1 MDGLIIVLLG
11 FNHASDQGGLAD
23 FHLVDENRIW
33 QTLQKTFSS
42 WIQRLIDQY
51 ALAST
56 DTEIDQLDTL
66 IQQLFKVCPRRLAKL
81 AEFLEQ
87 HVMADATD
95 LYSLSDLIQRFYAK
109 LPFWGI
115 PPLLIEKKPGKTL
128 LKEAS
133 AFIAHQHFKTPSEQK
148 KAWAKLDKALN
159 ENTLEIPKTL
169 STESRYLDLNEF
181 RETLRAFIFEA
192 NANARERLLQTD
204 LQPVLYILKQKVKAE
219 EDQPPKTEREQ
230 RLSGSS
236 LPVLLQAVWNT
247 LLQYQTQTQRK
258 GQSGFESLER
268 IRIVIQRFNHD
279 LQNDDSGGGIGREE
293 QAQQLIR
300 GCLGGLATWF
310 ADDLDARLP
319 VDPEQAQRRRDDW
332 ERPLPITLHLDAI
345 TFGVSRARPHLQFA
359 VNLDLT
365 DGIAPFKRLFRW
377 SFGPTQAER
386 VRYACA
392 QTIRLRWADQAPN
405 LLPAFQLPAV
415 VMTALYFAADE
426 DEAQRLIS
434 QALNEIVLIDQLAG
448 QPAQTDPELKQQTW
462 QLIQTYRAWL
472 DSYLDHGYYQALR
485 DHYLPLLRAY
495 RTLAEQVLDPARTGS
510 AELLRRFYKAF
521 LVINDQAQPN
531 DAYLRSAIVW
541 GLSPPLIELTHAQTR
556 FLCDSFPEVIAE
568 LALNRPGQAAFAQL
582 LNLAEIHRPLAGL
595 VIDPQRALSP
605 AIKSF
610 GLLHHLGVAPSP
622 EKSLAVQTLLRDDD
636 SDDDDDISD
645 LVRPREESA
654 IVERVLTDYQALYP
668 FAQDG
673 LRILAVHVQ
682 QLATILSGVDRF
694 LRNYLQRT
702 ASDWPAFHC
711 ELTVYS
717 TSSSPLAVENRLAA
731 WREAVIETTSRD
743 EKVRPLALS
752 VSHRFAPTRAQM
764 VDFIQQERRLYDI
777 AFLFHFMASDLTGD
791 IEPTLPFAFNFNP
804 HNISPFPI
812 GEYPRPIQQGDALRR
827 QSLLSHRRL
836 LIQTSHANLS
846 ARLCHPQMPN
856 HDALILGH
864 TDYQPWQPVVQALHQ
879 KAQWVACID
888 PYVDKRLVGRHA
900 DPSRR
905 KIVGF
910 SSGLGA
916 YGELNLAIS
925 TEQDTLTQ
933 LTALVQNHLVGLMP
947 FQSSDAFEAMAAKVV
962 NEAEEII
969 GLSSLRAVVGQGER
983 IREVVGFA
991 AIRRALATP
1000 TVAMSQLLPVDTLL
1014 HWFAGSEDGQRPDLL
1029 QLSLIVRD
1037 NGLPL
1042 IQALVL
1048 ECKFAQYDPTHLQ
1061 KASQQVQQ
1069 GLRHFTRRFAP
1080 NRPDSG
1086 RVSFDRRYWWA
1097 QLQRALTSRS
1107 VVALSQ
1113 QERGQ
1118 LDQALESLAEGYYEI
1133 AWQGAIFTFWTDIA
1147 GSTPVVTPIPL
1158 PAGVLEPPLQAPQ
1171 GFALWHIALGYEG
1184 VTALFGDA
1192 PTFAPITIDPVAV
1205 TLSPMNGG
1213 KMMEDVTP
1221 PVEPPAVATLLV
1233 EPPAVATL
1241 PVEPSRRSAPPL
1253 LSQGGEKT
1261 APVLVPL
1268 PSSSPTVP
1276 DQLLIGARS
1285 NGEPVYWHYGHPQLA
1300 NRHLLIFGATGVG
1313 KTYGVQCLLAE
1324 MAQQHLRSIIIDYT
1338 DGFLPSQ
1345 IEPLFRQAAKPQDHF
1360 VVSHKLPLNPFRQ
1373 QQQVIDPSQPAFA
1386 ETPFHTATRIAS
1398 IFTSVFNTMGDQQS
1412 STLIRVLET
1421 GIQDDPQLTLDEVLA
1436 RLRDDKPYGET
1447 LASKLE
1453 PLIRSQPFRPG
1464 AADSAWKEMLNSPE
1478 RRVHVLQLKGLAREI
1493 QRLVTEFVL
1502 WDLYDYACNTGSK
1515 NCPIPVVLDEIQNL
1529 DHRSDSPIDKMLRE
1543 GRKFGLS
1550 LILATQTTSQFN
1562 QEARDRLFQAG
1573 HKLFFK
1579 PADTEIERF
1588 AQLLSQSTGLS
1599 KGEWGERLA
1608 RLEKGQCW
1616 SFGPVLTSS
1625 GGLQEKPVLA
1635 SVTPLEQ
1642 RHLEG

>member
-1 MDGLIIVLLG
+1 MLELLEKSALHIQLHINKNQQVIVVKLRPTP
-11 FNHASDQGGLAD
+11 D
-23 FHLVDENRIW
+23 F
-33 QTLQKTFSS
+33 
-42 WIQRLIDQY
+42 
-51 ALAST
+51 
-56 DTEIDQLDTL
+56 
-66 IQQLFKVCPRRLAKL
+66 
-81 AEFLEQ
+81 
-87 HVMADATD
+87 
-95 LYSLSDLIQRFYAK
+95 DLI
-109 LPFWGI
+109 LPMKAN
-115 PPLLIEKKPGKTL
+115 LLIT
-128 LKEAS
+128 
-133 AFIAHQHFKTPSEQK
+133 
-148 KAWAKLDKALN
+148 
-159 ENTLEIPKTL
+159 IPKT
-169 STESRYLDLNEF
+169 
-181 RETLRAFIFEA
+181 
-192 NANARERLLQTD
+192 
-204 LQPVLYILKQKVKAE
+204 VLII
-219 EDQPPKTEREQ
+219 D
-230 RLSGSS
+230 
-236 LPVLLQAVWNT
+236 
-247 LLQYQTQTQRK
+247 
-258 GQSGFESLER
+258 
-268 IRIVIQRFNHD
+268 
-279 LQNDDSGGGIGREE
+279 
-293 QAQQLIR
+293 R
-300 GCLGGLATWF
+300 GNLF
-310 ADDLDARLP
+310 KMY
-319 VDPEQAQRRRDDW
+319 QAQRHRKHW

-359 VNLDLT
+359 VILDLA
-365 DGIAPFKRLFRW
+365 DGLTPFKRLFRW

-392 QTIRLRWADQAPN
+392 QTVRQRWAEAQNQAD

-426 DEAQRLIS
+426 DEAHRLIS
-434 QALNEIVLIDQLAG
+434 QALNEITLTNQLTG
-448 QPAQTDPELKQQTW
+448 LLPQTAPELKQQTR
-462 QLIQTYRAWL
+462 QLIHAYRTWL
-472 DSYLDHGYYQALR
+472 DTYLDQGYYQALR
-485 DHYLPLLRAY
+485 SHYLPLLRDY
-495 RTLAEQVLDPARTGS
+495 RTLAEQVLDPARPGG

-531 DAYLRSAIVW
+531 DNYLRSAIVW

-568 LALNRPGQAAFAQL
+568 RALHRPGQAAFAQL
-582 LNLAEIHRPLAGL
+582 LNLAEMHRPLAGL
-595 VIDPQRALSP
+595 VIDAQHTLS
-605 AIKSF
+605 AAVKSF
-610 GLLHHLGVAPSP
+610 GLLHHVGVAPSP

-645 LVRPREESA
+645 LVRPSEESA
-654 IVERVLTDYQALYP
+654 VVERVLNDYQALYP

-673 LRILAVHVQ
+673 LRILAVHVE
-682 QLATILSGVDRF
+682 QLATILSGLDRF
-694 LRNYLQRT
+694 LHDYLQRSP
-702 ASDWPAFHC
+702 SDWPAFHC

-731 WREAVIETTSRD
+731 WREAVLETTHRS
-743 EKVRPLALS
+743 EKVRPLALA
-752 VSHRFAPTRAQM
+752 VSHRFAPERTQM
-764 VDFIQQERRLYDI
+764 TGFIEQERRRYDI
-777 AFLFHFMASDLTGD
+777 AFLFHFMASELTGH
-791 IEPTLPFAFNFNP
+791 IEPAQPFAFDFNP

-846 ARLCHPQMPN
+846 ARLRHPQASS
-856 HDALILGH
+856 HDHLILGD

-888 PYVDKRLVGRHA
+888 PYVDKRLVGRHDA
-900 DPSRR
+900 GSRR

-947 FQSSDAFEAMAAKVV
+947 FQETDAFEAMAAKVV

-991 AIRRALATP
+991 AIRRALAAP
-1000 TVAMSQLLPVDTLL
+1000 TAAMSQLLPVDTLL
-1014 HWFAGSEDGQRPDLL
+1014 HWFAGSAEKQRPDLL
-1029 QLSLIVRD
+1029 RLSLVVRD
-1037 NGLPL
+1037 NDLPL
-1042 IQALVL
+1042 IEALVI
-1048 ECKFAQYDPTHLQ
+1048 ECKFAQHNPAHLHE
-1061 KASQQVQQ
+1061 ASEQVQQ
-1069 GLRHFTRRFAP
+1069 GLRHFTHRFAP
-1080 NRPDSG
+1080 NLRDPG

-1113 QERGQ
+1113 QQREQ

-1133 AWQGAIFTFWTDIA
+1133 TWQGAIFTFWTNTA
-1147 GSTPVVTPIPL
+1147 GPTPVVTPIPW
-1158 PAGVLEPPLQAPQ
+1158 PAEVLEPPLQAPED
-1171 GFALWHIALGYEG
+1171 FAIWHIALGYQG

-1192 PTFAPITIDPVAV
+1192 PTFAPVTIGGEPIRMRAAGDATAPPPDAPQ
-1205 TLSPMNGG
+1205 TPSPLAGEVGG
-1213 KMMEDVTP
+1213 EGGVSAP
-1221 PVEPPAVATLLV
+1221 HLEPP
-1233 EPPAVATL
+1233 
-1241 PVEPSRRSAPPL
+1241 RRSAPPL
-1253 LSQGGEKT
+1253 LGQGGENIAT
-1261 APVLVPL
+1261 IIAGAGEAASSTPPPVTTFAA
-1268 PSSSPTVP
+1268 TVP
-1276 DQLLIGARS
+1276 EQLLIGARS

-1324 MAQQHLRSIIIDYT
+1324 MAQQRLRSIIIDYT
-1338 DGFLPSQ
+1338 DGFLPAQ
-1345 IEPLFRQAAKPQDHF
+1345 IEPLFRQTAKPQDHF
-1360 VVSHKLPLNPFRQ
+1360 VFRDKLPLNPFRQ
-1373 QQQVIDPSQPAFA
+1373 QQQIIDPSQPAFT

-1412 STLIRVLET
+1412 SALTRVLET
-1421 GIQDDPQLTLDEVLA
+1421 GIQDDPQFSLDEVLV

-1464 AADSAWKEMLNSPE
+1464 ANSAWEEMLNSPD

-1515 NCPIPVVLDEIQNL
+1515 NRPIPVVLDEIQNL

-1608 RLEKGQCW
+1608 KLEKGQCW

-1635 SVTPLEQ
+1635 SVTALEQ
-1642 RHLEG
+1642 RRLGE